1 MRQHKVRNLKFV
13 WALGLVLLALF
24 PTLVAVAQ
32 SNDDIIAL
40 PYIRNTYVQTQGCHP
55 DGWGTDCAVDLAGG
69 KGTPLYAPISG
80 EVTFMI
86 DDGYGNPTLFIEN
99 GRWKVIMLHAEFSI
113 QSGQV
118 NIGTQIGVESNMG
131 YTKGAGG
138 RFCGTGSNCGYH
150 LHFDVYDKANRKW
163 VNPLKVA
170 LPFDN
175 DGVVQHL
182 VSTVEDE
189 TQYFATS
196 DSINWDEVG
205 FSGTIITSS
214 GENIVIQPTAAAPQ
228 PEPTAVAVQQQPETI
243 TVQLPNPKNPQ
254 TAQFILSWV
263 MLMGL
268 LVASGMLAFGGSSQT
283 RVMGIILLIALIL
296 VGFWLYN
303 QGFTTAFKPPSTV
316 VRAATA
322 PQSEP
327 TPANTEERLA
337 PRAETTSS
345 ITNVVLP
352 GLPDISQVAPTAPSG
367 ECNGQLF
374 AQLLAGSAYASAT
387 PPTER
392 QDTLNTAIS
401 RITPELQA
409 VYATAERETGV
420 PCEVLAGIHF
430 VEANNRPNGS
440 LISGRTVGNVEPDR
454 GGKVYSSLL
463 ETAIDASNILKA
475 KAGGEITSVE
485 QLISALSR
493 YNGGGNANCND
504 SYPYT
509 IPYSGCPKSFAG
521 EDDPYATNWLDDR
534 HSTMYLLYCADYTA
548 CAPQVFKRPGSFTV
562 ALWFYKGV
570 VP

>member
-316 VRAATA
+316 ALAAVN
-322 PQSEP
+322 PQPEP
-327 TPANTEERLA
+327 
-337 PRAETTSS
+337 
-345 ITNVVLP
+345 
-352 GLPDISQVAPTAPSG
+352 
-367 ECNGQLF
+367 
-374 AQLLAGSAYASAT
+374 
-387 PPTER
+387 
-392 QDTLNTAIS
+392 
-401 RITPELQA
+401 TPELQPA
-409 VYATAERETGV
+409 PTAEIVTYVTNVEIEIHQGWQNQSHINPAPPPADGILGGFPDRTVYANPSKNAKPITIFVSHYVPLWDGEFHNGDGPNCGRYSMGPLPDYADNYPNAEKRFGWCWSRMSSGKMWEEYMGYAVACPSELPFGTKIYAFEREWE
-420 PCEVLAGIHF
+420 CL
-430 VEANNRPNGS
+430 
-440 LISGRTVGNVEPDR
+440 DR
-454 GGKVYSSLL
+454 GGLIYKEGSVYR
-463 ETAIDASNILKA
+463 IDFLTPNSPAPFAS
-475 KAGGEITSVE
+475 
-485 QLISALSR
+485 QHSAYMVL
-493 YNGGGNANCND
+493 
-504 SYPYT
+504 P
-509 IPYSGCPKSFAG
+509 
-521 EDDPYATNWLDDR
+521 
-534 HSTMYLLYCADYTA
+534 
-548 CAPQVFKRPGSFTV
+548 
-562 ALWFYKGV
+562 
-570 VP
+570 